1 MNRGKAERR
10 EEGAENTVIM
20 GTSST
25 RGLIAFHQKKTKN
38 KMERKCF
45 ISTKKGLKIWQKKQ
59 MTLSPMCQ

>member
-1 MNRGKAERR
+1 MIEMNGGKAERR

-25 RGLIAFHQKKTKN
+25 LGLIAFHQKQ

-45 ISTKKGLKIWQKKQ
+45 ISTKKGLKI
-59 MTLSPMCQ
+59 